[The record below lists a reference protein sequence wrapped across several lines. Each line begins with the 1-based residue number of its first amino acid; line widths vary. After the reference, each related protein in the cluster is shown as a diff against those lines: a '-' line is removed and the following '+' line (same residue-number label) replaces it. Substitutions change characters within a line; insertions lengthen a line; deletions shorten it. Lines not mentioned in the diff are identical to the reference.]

1 MTTPFSDRETGQ
13 AGRISPRHVF
23 EATIRIRL
31 ERDGKKLS
39 LPGWARNLSETGL
52 GGFVAEPL
60 TLGEIVILE
69 IPLAKSAPGDEAI
82 PAKVVRVLGTEFGFQ
97 FTALSPEQR
106 RQIRAKLE
114 EGPAIFYHE
123 GRP

>member
-31 ERDGKKLS
+31 ERDGRKLS

-60 TLGEIVILE
+60 TLGEIVVLE
-69 IPLAKSAPGDEAI
+69 IPLAESTHEAI

-114 EGPAIFYHE
+114 QGPAISYHD